1 MSAYGPTPL
10 RSPLIVD
17 VLYEWSLAQT
27 SEEPPIHD
35 AERRPRLFS
44 SADESSA
51 SRLGRE
57 GFLRVSDFKKELV
70 GSGLSE
76 EVSGFL

>member
-1 MSAYGPTPL
+1 M
-10 RSPLIVD
+10 D
-17 VLYEWSLAQT
+17 VLYEWSLAPT

-51 SRLGRE
+51 RRLGRE
-57 GFLRVSDFKKELV
+57 GFLRVSDFEKELARERTFG
-70 GSGLSE
+70 GSFGVPLIA
-76 EVSGFL
+76 L